1 MPAAD
6 PRRPSIARTIALTMA
21 IAATSAL
28 AQEKPP
34 ASSSLPSSTPPKA
47 KTSEK
52 TKKKAKTQVDTAKKQ
67 KAPAAGGHIAGP
79 GFQEEIRKTVEQ
91 RRRRRARR
99 AQAAQATRPPGAIV
113 PWPMPPA
120 LIIRQTP
127 EVHDEVES
135 LLGQLRRGG

>member
-6 PRRPSIARTIALTMA
+6 PRRPPIARTIALTMA

-34 ASSSLPSSTPPKA
+34 ATSSLPPSTLPKA
-47 KTSEK
+47 KAGEK
-52 TKKKAKTQVDTAKKQ
+52 TKKKAKTQVGAEKKKQ
-67 KAPAAGGHIAGP
+67 AAAAGGQVAGP